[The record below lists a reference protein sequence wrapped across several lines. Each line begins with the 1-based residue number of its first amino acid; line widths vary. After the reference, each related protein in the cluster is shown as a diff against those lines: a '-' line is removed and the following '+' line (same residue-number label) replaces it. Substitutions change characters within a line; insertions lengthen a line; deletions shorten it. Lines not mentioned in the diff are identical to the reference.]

1 MSYTAA
7 HHITELPLERLPIDW
22 SSVTE
27 EGLAELEA
35 QLQSSGDQQREDLE
49 ADRQA
54 VIADIGK
61 CEQQAED
68 TCEQHGVPE
77 HRNLPEQ

>member
-35 QLQSSGDQQREDLE
+35 QLQSSGNQQREHLE

-54 VIADIGK
+54 VIAEIGK
-61 CEQQAED
+61 SEQQAEEQ
-68 TCEQHGVPE
+68 EQHGVPE
-77 HRNLPEQ
+77 HRDLPEQ